1 MILSENSRAPGD
13 AVGRAKEWRAL
24 KRRSPTKHIC
34 SSESWPGSFIAGT
47 APSFRIKGCANPV
60 SNWALFIKRSSTNTL
75 VKLHCCPI
83 KQTAST
89 VHATLGSF
97 GKLNKVIFP
106 LQPNFFRDI
115 LPERVSCRA
124 AGWST
129 LIGTLLLSRWSMR
142 AQVRSSGRNAHI
154 RSSTPHYVRKSH
166 DWKNFQKLVKK
177 KTEGR
182 FLAQKYSVILPNLSF
197 FLLWP
202 CLAWESNSLTV

>member
-1 MILSENSRAPGD
+1 M
-13 AVGRAKEWRAL
+13 
-24 KRRSPTKHIC
+24 
-34 SSESWPGSFIAGT
+34 
-47 APSFRIKGCANPV
+47 

-177 KTEGR
+177 TRKEDFWHRNTLSYFQI
-182 FLAQKYSVILPNLSF
+182 FLF
-197 FLLWP
+197 FYFGN
-202 CLAWESNSLTV
+202 A